1 MDKILVA
8 LVAAMLVTGS
18 LSGCGTLGKGKG
30 KAPPPVAEPA
40 PVAEPVYK

>member
-8 LVAAMLVTGS
+8 LMAAMLATAS

-30 KAPPPVAEPA
+30 KRSRR
-40 PVAEPVYK
+40 